1 VTFGLLLARKV
12 SLLRAALYMAAQCL
26 GAACGAGI
34 VRALNSAQFLQH
46 GGGAN
51 VVDAGYS
58 KGAGLGAEVVGTFVL
73 VYTVLSATDAKRSAR
88 DSHIPVSISPWDHT
102 RIELVNVRFVL
113 KLEGASF
120 C

>member
-1 VTFGLLLARKV
+1 V
-12 SLLRAALYMAAQCL
+12 
-26 GAACGAGI
+26 
-34 VRALNSAQFLQH
+34 QH